1 MATPEMYL
9 AHEDWSPRFEK
20 TFYTV
25 KMEGYEFL
33 QSLPATTTANPSIGG
48 KNNFPAY
55 YFNVKIFCGHESRV
69 VQRRYSQFKWLHEQ
83 LQRSIS
89 HEGEPLMLPPGS
101 WCQPQ
106 NDDFAQNRSELLKDY
121 LRDALVRKG
130 VAKHDAVVRF
140 LELDSF
146 AER

>member
-25 KMEGYEFL
+25 KMDGCEL
-33 QSLPATTTANPSIGG
+33 LKSLPATTTTNPSIGG
-48 KNNFPAY
+48 NTNFPAY
-55 YFNVKIFCGHESRV
+55 FYNVKIFCGHESQI
-69 VQRRYSQFKWLHEQ
+69 VQRRFSQFKWLYEQ
-83 LQRSIS
+83 LRMI
-89 HEGEPLMLPPGS
+89 ETDEAEPLIFPPGS
-101 WCQPQ
+101 WCQSQ
-106 NDDFAQNRSELLKDY
+106 NNAFAQNRVERLQDF
-121 LRDALVRKG
+121 LRDALVRRG

-146 AER
+146 P